1 VAELALHTEVA
12 SIPDVPEAST
22 FRVEGRVTVRETPE
36 LRELLLGHVQAAA
49 GSKLVIELS
58 GVREIDTT
66 GAAVLVEAV
75 RSGHKKGIRMLLCSP
90 SEPVMKIFE
99 LAGFEEALNCCTPS
113 PAETKLRLL
122 A

>member
-1 VAELALHTEVA
+1 MAELALHTEVA
-12 SIPDVPEAST
+12 TIPDVPEAST
-22 FRVEGRVTVRETPE
+22 IRVRGRATYQETPQ
-36 LRELLLGHVQAAA
+36 LRERLLGHVEAAS

-58 GVREIDTT
+58 GVQEIDTT

-75 RSGHKKGIRMLLCSP
+75 RAGERKGLRMLLCSP

-99 LAGFEEALNCCTPS
+99 LAGFEEALNCCTSSPS
-113 PAETKLRLL
+113 ETKQRLL

>member
-12 SIPDVPEAST
+12 TIPDVPDAST
-22 FRVEGRVTVRETPE
+22 FRVRGRATYRETPQ
-36 LRELLLGHVQAAA
+36 LRELLLGHVESVS

-75 RSGHKKGIRMLLCSP
+75 RAGHKKGLRMLLCSP

-99 LAGFEEALNCCTPS
+99 LAGFEDALNCCTSS
-113 PAETKLRLL
+113 PAETKQLL
-122 A
+122 LN